1 MAVDT
6 PVLERPT
13 TTTRQY
19 AQTTRFD
26 EVAEAEHN
34 ARIKDTYA
42 RLINPQN
49 NIDEILNRAENRAE
63 NKAEVQAPVENQ
75 SPVITRP
82 YLVEN
87 ARADAAIFRADSAV
101 NSRLAQASVSEFGQP
116 VCEAD
121 MEDEDE
127 DLRPTPTT
135 IQYQTIG
142 CAVEEDEQAYSKSAK
157 LFAFGRKEKIVMAVV
172 VAVVIALVAL
182 IIINSTII
190 RSLNAD
196 VAQVQDSITTVRAA
210 LAGVNSTVEE
220 IINNAMGH

>member
-19 AQTTRFD
+19 ADSTRFD
-26 EVAEAEHN
+26 EIAEAEHN
-34 ARIKDTYA
+34 ARIKDNYA
-42 RLINPQN
+42 RLINPKN
-49 NIDEILNRAENRAE
+49 KIDEVLNRVE

-101 NSRLAQASVSEFGQP
+101 NSRLAQAAVSEFGQP
-116 VCEAD
+116 VCEAN

-142 CAVEEDEQAYSKSAK
+142 CAVAEDEQASSKSAK
-157 LFAFGRKEKIVMAVV
+157 LFAFDRKEKIVIAI
-172 VAVVIALVAL
+172 VAAIIVALVAL

>member
-13 TTTRQY
+13 QEKLKEY
-19 AQTTRFD
+19 SVPSRFD
-26 EVAEAEHN
+26 VVAEAEHN

-42 RLINPQN
+42 RLINPEN
-49 NIDEILNRAENRAE
+49 KIEDILNRAKKTVVAQEE
-63 NKAEVQAPVENQ
+63 TEKAVE
-75 SPVITRP
+75 SSRP

-87 ARADAAIFRADSAV
+87 ARADADIFRASSAI
-101 NSRLAQASVSEFGQP
+101 NSRAKQAAAAEFAQP
-116 VCEAD
+116 VQEMD

-127 DLRPTPTT
+127 ELRPTPTT

-142 CAVEEDEQAYSKSAK
+142 KRAEDKQVEAVKSAN
-157 LFAFGRKEKIVMAVV
+157 AFTFGKKEKLIFAIV
-172 VAVVIALVAL
+172 VAVVVALVAL
-182 IIINSTII
+182 IIINSTVI

-196 VAQVQDSITTVRAA
+196 IAQVQDSITTVRGA

-220 IINNAMGH
+220 IINNAIGH